1 MNYFTK
7 ITLLGLFLLTS
18 NAFAQD
24 DADEEKKLGWS
35 GSGEAGLVNTTGNTE
50 SLALN
55 FKAEVIRTTDRW
67 RHRLFGTVLNTS
79 ENGITDNKRYT
90 AELQSDRKLT
100 EKGYLFAVYRYD
112 ADRFGAYDPSQTLT
126 AGYGNQLMKSEK
138 HALKGEIGAGY
149 RNLKDRIS
157 RESEG
162 EFIMRFVLDDNWQVW
177 KTTNWS
183 NRLLVETGSNNTF
196 SQFDTA
202 LAVSMTEKFAV
213 KIGFQVRN
221 NSKLP
226 PGDSE
231 HTDTV
236 TTVNLV
242 YGF

>member
-1 MNYFTK
+1 
-7 ITLLGLFLLTS
+7 
-18 NAFAQD
+18 
-24 DADEEKKLGWS
+24 
-35 GSGEAGLVNTTGNTE
+35 
-50 SLALN
+50 
-55 FKAEVIRTTDRW
+55 
-67 RHRLFGTVLNTS
+67 
-79 ENGITDNKRYT
+79 
-90 AELQSDRKLT
+90 
-100 EKGYLFAVYRYD
+100 
-112 ADRFGAYDPSQTLT
+112 
-126 AGYGNQLMKSEK
+126 MKSEK

-157 RESEG
+157 RDSEG

-196 SQFDTA
+196 TQFDTA

-213 KIGFQVRN
+213 KLGFQVRN

-231 HTDTV
+231 NTDTV